1 LTTTASYNARRSV
14 TDLPQSV
21 DRFDVVRVLGKGGM
35 GTVYLARD
43 QRLARLVAIKVLHAE
58 DLADDDRRAR
68 FLRESRTA
76 AAIRHSNVATIYEVG
91 ETGDG
96 VPFIV
101 MEYCEG
107 ETLSQRMRR
116 RPIEAG
122 EFLSIARQIAAG
134 AAAAHE
140 GGIVHRDL
148 KSANIMIEPTGQVK
162 ILDFGLAKSLP
173 TELTHSRDSSA
184 SRMFGTLH
192 YLAPEQIRGIPADA
206 RTDLFSIGV
215 IFFQMATGQL
225 PFNADAPLMVLEKIR
240 DAEPEPFVARDPA
253 FPAAATKIIGKL
265 LKKEPDNRYQ
275 SARDLLADLE
285 ELDTPTAR
293 FPTSASRT
301 HSSLGRTRPR
311 PRWMRLV
318 VTIAAFVIGAGA
330 IVYFNRHT
338 KPAETPPASAPPPIR
353 SMAVMPLDNISNN
366 TKDDFLSVGLADA
379 LVTKLQQ
386 IPSLQVRPTSAVA
399 GFHNKKVDTKTAA
412 DQLHVDSVLE
422 GHFLA
427 AGDLVRVNLQLT
439 DSRTGYNVWADTIDG
454 KRADLIK
461 LIDDVSSRTVAGLN
475 QKLGVQKSGNA
486 SEPRSSNPRAFE
498 EYLRARALG
507 GSLVPAEH
515 QAEEAALRRAIALD
529 SNFAAAYADLAIAIS
544 LGQARGLDNGVDATQ
559 RAEYYA
565 RQAVRLDPNLAAA
578 HLALGRVFVR
588 LPDRFREAVREN
600 LAALRLNPND
610 TNALNNVASY
620 YVSVGDT
627 QRVRCVGDRLI
638 SLDPNANEAKIRGYW
653 YVNAVDA
660 EGALSNSQPA
670 LAGKDTE
677 LAGRDIRAYA
687 FILLGNLPAA
697 EAETAHITK
706 LVPQHYLGKS
716 LRAMIA
722 AATGDRATAEAALK
736 SFEPDANRLHWAAMR
751 QALVYAKLGNRDA
764 AMHWVNRSAELGN
777 HSWFAWVK
785 HPWTQSLQTDP
796 EFQTILGKMKADL
809 DDVGGDVDGVYQLIC
824 RPTAPA
830 V

>member
-1 LTTTASYNARRSV
+1 VSE
-14 TDLPQSV
+14 LPQSV
-21 DRFDVVRVLGKGGM
+21 DRFDVVRILGKGGM

-43 QRLARLVAIKVLHAE
+43 QRLDRLVAIKVLHAE
-58 DLADDDRRAR
+58 DLAAEDRRAR
-68 FLRESRTA
+68 FLREARTA
-76 AAIRHSNVATIYEVG
+76 AAIRHANVATIYEVG
-91 ETGDG
+91 ETGEG

-148 KSANIMIEPTGQVK
+148 KSANIMIEPTGLVK
-162 ILDFGLAKSLP
+162 ILDFGLAKTLP
-173 TELTHSRDSSA
+173 TELTKSRESSA

-192 YLAPEQIRGIPADA
+192 YLAPEQVRGVPADA
-206 RTDLFSIGV
+206 RTDLFSIGI

-265 LKKEPDNRYQ
+265 LKKDPDNRYQ
-275 SARDLLADLE
+275 TARDLLADLE

-293 FPTSASRT
+293 FPTSASRS
-301 HSSLGRTRPR
+301 HSSLGRTRTR

-318 VTIAAFVIGAGA
+318 LTILAFVIGAGA

-338 KPAETPPASAPPPIR
+338 KPPETAPPSSAAPPPIR

-386 IPSLQVRPTSAVA
+386 IPSLQVRPTSAIA
-399 GFHNKKVDTKTAA
+399 GFHNKKVDIKTAA

-475 QKLGVQKSGNA
+475 QKLGVEKSGNA
-486 SEPRSSNPRAFE
+486 SEPRSSNPRAYE
-498 EYLRARALG
+498 EYVRARALS
-507 GSLVPAEH
+507 GSLVATEH

-529 SNFAAAYADLAIAIS
+529 SNFAAAYADLAVAMS
-544 LGQARGLDNGVDATQ
+544 LGQARGLDTGADVTE

-610 TNALNNVASY
+610 TTALNNVANY

-638 SLDPNANEAKIRGYW
+638 SLDPNSNEAKIRGYW
-653 YVNAVDA
+653 YVNAVDP
-660 EGALSNSQPA
+660 EGALSNSPPA

-697 EAETAHITK
+697 EAETARITK

-722 AATGDRATAEAALK
+722 AAKGDRATAEAALK

-764 AMHWVNRSAELGN
+764 AMQWVTRSAELGN

-796 EFQTILGKMKADL
+796 EFQTILGNMKADL
-809 DDVGGDVDGVYQLIC
+809 DDVGGDVVGVYQLIC
-824 RPTAPA
+824 RPSGPA

>member
-1 LTTTASYNARRSV
+1 VS
-14 TDLPQSV
+14 DLPQSV
-21 DRFDVVRVLGKGGM
+21 DRFDVVRILGKGGM

-43 QRLARLVAIKVLHAE
+43 QRLDRLVAVKVLHAE
-58 DLADDDRRAR
+58 DLAAEDRRAR
-68 FLRESRTA
+68 FLREARTA
-76 AAIRHSNVATIYEVG
+76 AAIRHANVATIYEVG
-91 ETGDG
+91 ETDEG

-148 KSANIMIEPTGQVK
+148 KSANIMIEPTGLVK
-162 ILDFGLAKSLP
+162 ILDFGLAKTLP
-173 TELTHSRDSSA
+173 TELKISRESSA

-240 DAEPEPFVARDPA
+240 DSEPEPFVARDPA

-275 SARDLLADLE
+275 TARDLLGDLE
-285 ELDTPTAR
+285 ELDTLTAR
-293 FPTSASRT
+293 YPTSASRS
-301 HSSLGRTRPR
+301 HSSLGRTRAR

-318 VTIAAFVIGAGA
+318 LTILAFVIGAAA
-330 IVYFNRHT
+330 IVYFNRQT
-338 KPAETPPASAPPPIR
+338 KPVEAAPPVSAPPPIR

-386 IPSLQVRPTSAVA
+386 IPSLQVRPTSAIA

-454 KRADLIK
+454 KRGDLIK

-498 EYLRARALG
+498 EYLRARALS

-529 SNFAAAYADLAIAIS
+529 SNFAAAYADLAIAMS
-544 LGQARGLDNGVDATQ
+544 LGQARGLDTGADVIE
-559 RAEYYA
+559 RAEFYA

-588 LPDRFREAVREN
+588 LPERFREAVREN

-610 TNALNNVASY
+610 TNALNNVANY

-627 QRVRCVGDRLI
+627 QRVRCLGDRLI
-638 SLDPNANEAKIRGYW
+638 SLDPNSNESKIRGYW
-653 YVNAVDA
+653 YVNAVDP
-660 EGALSNSQPA
+660 EGALTNSPA
-670 LAGKDTE
+670 AMAGKDTE
-677 LAGRDIRAYA
+677 LAGRDIRANA
-687 FILLGNLPAA
+687 FILLGNLPSA
-697 EAETAHITK
+697 EAETARITK

-722 AATGDRATAEAALK
+722 AAKGDRATAEAALK

-751 QALVYAKLGNRDA
+751 QALVYAKLGDRDA
-764 AMHWVNRSAELGN
+764 AIHWVNRSAELGN

-796 EFQTILGKMKADL
+796 EFQTVLGKMKADL
-809 DDVGGDVDGVYQLIC
+809 DDVGGDVIGVYQLIC
-824 RPTAPA
+824 RPSGPA